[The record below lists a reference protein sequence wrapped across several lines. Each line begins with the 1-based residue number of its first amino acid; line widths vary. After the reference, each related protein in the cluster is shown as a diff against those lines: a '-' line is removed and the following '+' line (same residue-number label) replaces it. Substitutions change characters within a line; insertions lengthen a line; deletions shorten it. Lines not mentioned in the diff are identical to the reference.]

1 MKKLMALSLAAVVTA
16 TSIATTMT
24 SASAGDRDYGRHRPY
39 IMHRQNDNIAPFLFG
54 SIFGSIFG
62 SMLSQPYYSQQPYY
76 GQRYTYYR
84 SNPHVEWCLAR
95 YKTYNPATNT
105 FFIRRGVQAV
115 CVSPYYPY

>member
-16 TSIATTMT
+16 TLIAPMT
-24 SASAGDRDYGRHRPY
+24 SASAGDRDYWRDRPY
-39 IMHRQNDNIAPFLFG
+39 ITHRQNDNTAPFLFG

-62 SMLSQPYYSQQPYY
+62 SMLSQPYDSQWH
-76 GQRYTYYR
+76 TYYR

-95 YKTYNPATNT
+95 YKTYNPTTNT
-105 FFIRRGVQAV
+105 FFIRRGVRAV